1 MALYRLYDILFVVF
15 HTALIM
21 FILLGWVS
29 GKTQRLH
36 LVAVCATLL
45 SWFGLGVVYGWGY
58 CPLTEWHWQV
68 KRMLGETAL
77 PASWIKYY
85 VDRIT
90 GIDWSAAVVDTL
102 VVGSALAALVLSIAV
117 NWQRPTRFR
126 QIRRRR

>member
-1 MALYRLYDILFVVF
+1 MVLYRIYDALFVVF
-15 HTALIM
+15 HTALITLIM
-21 FILLGWVS
+21 LGWAS
-29 GKTQRLH
+29 SRTQRLH

-85 VDRIT
+85 LDRIT
-90 GIDWSAAVVDTL
+90 GIDWSATVVDTL
-102 VVGSALAALVLSIAV
+102 VVGSALAALVLSIAL

-126 QIRRRR
+126 QISRRR